1 MWTFIILKPV
11 STILTNPF
19 FFFFNTNITNIGT
32 RNILRF
38 DLRAKIKHC
47 YANTTIMIL
56 LEDLRIKVL
65 QN

>member
-1 MWTFIILKPV
+1 MTVSMLAFIIFKLV

-19 FFFFNTNITNIGT
+19 FYYKYYNIDIYNTLCPVSKNE
-32 RNILRF
+32 
-38 DLRAKIKHC
+38 HC